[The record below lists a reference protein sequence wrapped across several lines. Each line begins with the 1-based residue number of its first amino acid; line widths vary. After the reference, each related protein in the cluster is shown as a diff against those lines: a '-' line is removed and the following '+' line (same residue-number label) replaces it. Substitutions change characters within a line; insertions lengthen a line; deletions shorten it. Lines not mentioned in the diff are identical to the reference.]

1 MGARATFRLRK
12 PLQRFG
18 PAVGWASLILI
29 ATSIPIPSA
38 LASTAP
44 SGADKLVHVTMYGV
58 LAWLTARAFD
68 LPVMRAAIVAFAVV
82 ATFGALD
89 EWHQRFVPGRTTD
102 AADLV
107 ADIVG
112 AGVGAIAFQAA
123 HRRRESL
130 S

>member
-1 MGARATFRLRK
+1 
-12 PLQRFG
+12 
-18 PAVGWASLILI
+18 
-29 ATSIPIPSA
+29 
-38 LASTAP
+38 
-44 SGADKLVHVTMYGV
+44 MYGV

-68 LPVMRAAIVAFAVV
+68 LPVTRAAILAFSVV

-102 AADLV
+102 VADLV

-112 AGVGAIAFQAA
+112 AGVGALAFQAA
-123 HRRRESL
+123 HRRRESV